1 MGILPASE
9 RFGLMVRQQGNVTHK
24 WVNLMLTGPHPI
36 LCITTELSYFG
47 FKRLVEHSGVHPEL
61 AGVLAGSK

>member
-1 MGILPASE
+1 
-9 RFGLMVRQQGNVTHK
+9 MVRQHGNVTHK